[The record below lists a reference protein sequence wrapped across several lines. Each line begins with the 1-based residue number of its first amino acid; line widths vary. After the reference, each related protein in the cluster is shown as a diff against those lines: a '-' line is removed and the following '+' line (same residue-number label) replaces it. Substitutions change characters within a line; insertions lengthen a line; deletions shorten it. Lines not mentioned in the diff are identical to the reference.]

1 MKKILVSLLL
11 IFVLVGFVS
20 CKSDNEPIKDSPSD
34 GITADLNLGAV
45 KNGKSLNTDKDTSK
59 AYYDVRVS
67 EDLTNSLFYHE
78 VEINQYI
85 NSSSTI
91 NIKPLAFNQ
100 AFANSANTTL
110 VELINIL
117 NSETEGL
124 TKEDLGIDLPVGEYS
139 NYLIGNLTPLNTIE
153 VPSDLEADENDEVKL
168 VVVYMPIYGVYQN
181 TTKDYQNVYLMIPVY
196 YAWAKTSS
204 VSTYVGTVK
213 NYSLESKFVEI
224 AQGVWVLPSK
234 SE

>member
-20 CKSDNEPIKDSPSD
+20 CKSDNEPIKDTPSD
-34 GITADLNLGAV
+34 EINAALNLGAV
-45 KNGKSLNTDKDTSK
+45 KNGRSLNTDKDTSV

-67 EDLTNSLFYHE
+67 NDLTNSLFYQVVNVNE
-78 VEINQYI
+78 YI
-85 NSSSTI
+85 NDSTTF

-100 AFANSANTTL
+100 AFVNPANPTL

-124 TKEDLGIDLPVGEYS
+124 TKEDLGVDLPVGENS
-139 NYLIGNLTPLNTIE
+139 NYLIGNLTPLNTIA
-153 VPSDLEADENDEVKL
+153 VPSNLETNEEDEVKL

-196 YAWAKTSS
+196 YALTVQSS
-204 VSTYVGTVK
+204 VSTYVGTVAEK
-213 NYSLESKFVEI
+213 KLELVEV
-224 AQGVWVLPSK
+224 AQDVWVLPSK